1 LQIKVEKGK
10 DIMTKNEIIISLQNG
25 INPYEE
31 YYVEDEIM
39 EAMLEYPNPF
49 ELVAPILEIIESN
62 PDIDFGTPGDLVH
75 FVEKFYKKGYEE
87 LLLKSV
93 RKNPTM
99 HNIWMLH
106 RCYID
111 EDNPLHSK
119 FSLLIKEI
127 KEDKS
132 VSSKIKEVIDDITG
146 YIKQKYP
153 QEKSKCSGDNCTAT
167 DGLNIFD
174 VDGIPVPM
182 CSSCAK
188 RLETKINNA
197 YEDFR
202 LQPNNYLQG
211 SIAAIVFSI
220 PGILVTFILFLL
232 GRIAGASGLIY
243 FYLSQKGY
251 VWAKGKMNKMGVLII
266 SLISLVYTAVGVYLS
281 YIAVI
286 IKEVLKLPEIKG
298 YPIFEIVKLSFES
311 VREPE
316 VKRELLTNIY
326 LSLFLCGICILLNM
340 IQLLKSTGKVKIKKA

>member
-1 LQIKVEKGK
+1 MVQWGKGQNEVRLKRRWCVLEKGCNRMIFPGLK
-10 DIMTKNEIIISLQNG
+10 KLGKEFGFKNNG
-25 INPYEE
+25 TYFYGFINNT
-31 YYVEDEIM
+31 YVMFADGANQKNVSFIFPIELTEDDKKK
-39 EAMLEYPNPF
+39 
-49 ELVAPILEIIESN
+49 ILSWKRKGYAKT
-62 PDIDFGTPGDLVH
+62 IDFFDDQSSNVCIIFAEYFLP
-75 FVEKFYKKGYEE
+75 FK
-87 LLLKSV
+87 
-93 RKNPTM
+93 
-99 HNIWMLH
+99 I
-106 RCYID
+106 
-111 EDNPLHSK
+111 
-119 FSLLIKEI
+119 
-127 KEDKS
+127 
-132 VSSKIKEVIDDITG
+132 SKIKEVIDDITG
-146 YIKQKYP
+146 YITQKYP

-188 RLETKINNA
+188 RLETKIENA

-220 PGILVTFILFLL
+220 PGILATFILFLL

-251 VWAKGKMNKMGVLII
+251 GWAKGKMNKIGVLII
-266 SLISLVYTAVGVYLS
+266 SLISLVYTVVGVYLS

-286 IKEVLKLPEIKG
+286 VKELLKHPEMKG
-298 YPIFEIVKLSFES
+298 YPIFEIVKLSFEL
-311 VREPE
+311 VKEPE

-326 LSLFLCGICILLNM
+326 LSLFLCGICILINM